1 MVAAA
6 NSGSSPSPT
15 IGWSAVRWFQ
25 KTFFSSWWNAS
36 LTVLLSIFLYRVFWS
51 LLDWGVLNATFA
63 SRARADCTPEG
74 ACWPFISV
82 HIAQFVYGHFPSAE
96 RWRVDIVFGLLIL
109 VALLVVVPSRRRKP
123 WYLWLGPIAFFPAI
137 AGALLVGGVFGLA
150 PVPTDQ
156 WGGLMLTLALSYG
169 AMLGALPMG
178 ILLALGRRSR
188 LPLVRSAS
196 VAVIEFFRGVPL
208 VTILFTSLFI
218 LPIVLP
224 DGMTLDK
231 LGRAIVAMMIFYGAY
246 IAEVVR
252 GGLQA
257 LPRSQYEAAEAL
269 GLGYWKA
276 QALVIMP
283 QALRL
288 VVPGILNV
296 MIGLLKDLTL
306 VTIIGLFDLLGTAK
320 QALGDPEWVGLSS
333 EAYLFVSAVFF
344 VACFGMSVYSQ
355 KLERRINLSRTGY

>member
-1 MVAAA
+1 MLATA
-6 NSGSSPSPT
+6 NSGTGAASS
-15 IGWSAVRWFQ
+15 IGGSTFRRFQ
-25 KTFFSSWWNAS
+25 RTFLSSWWNAT
-36 LTVLLSIFLYRVFWS
+36 LTILLAIVLYRIIWS
-51 LLDWGVLNATFA
+51 LLDWSVFSATFEGH
-63 SRARADCTPEG
+63 ARADCTREG
-74 ACWPFISV
+74 ACWPFIGV
-82 HIAQFVYGHFPSAE
+82 HIAQFVYGHFPAVE
-96 RWRVDIVFGLLIL
+96 RWRVDIVFGLAIL
-109 VALLVVVPSRRRKP
+109 TTLLVIAPSRHRKP
-123 WYLWLGPIAFFPAI
+123 WYVWLGPIAFFPAI

-150 PVPTDQ
+150 TVPTDQ
-156 WGGLMLTLALSYG
+156 WGGLMLTLALSCS

-224 DGMTLDK
+224 DGVTLDK

-288 VVPGILNV
+288 VVPGIVNV
-296 MIGLLKDLTL
+296 MIGLVKDSTL
-306 VTIIGLFDLLGTAK
+306 VTIIGLFDLLGIAK

-333 EAYLFVSAVFF
+333 EAYLFVSVVFF
-344 VACFGMSVYSQ
+344 VACFGMSTYSQ
-355 KLERRINLSRTGY
+355 KLERRINISRTGY